1 MDRIPT
7 KTKWEIHTFL
17 HWAIPEK
24 SKQQGGRGGYGI
36 SSRGIKEIACGI
48 SGVN

>member
-7 KTKWEIHTFL
+7 KTKWEIPTFL

-24 SKQQGGRGGYGI
+24 SKQQGGRGVT
-36 SSRGIKEIACGI
+36 EFPA
-48 SGVN
+48 GVSKK